1 MFETKNLK
9 YKKIIKQVV
18 EQEVYQL
25 TDNNDILYMIDQ
37 SQDFNYQ
44 TLIDQELTVS
54 YYTNETI
61 YVSERI
67 FSELWNIAKNFI
79 FDMISDISIK
89 EYNKYIVDSI
99 VEQYSEDLNGLSEL
113 LNDIDYDDINYPKEF
128 VMFNSYGIQTDI
140 YHEQYNNNGISIE
153 IY

>member
-61 YVSERI
+61 FVSERI
-67 FSELWNIAKNFI
+67 FHELWNISKNFV
-79 FDMISDISIK
+79 FEMISDIGIK

-113 LNDIDYDDINYPKEF
+113 LNDIDYDEINYPKEF
-128 VMFNSYGIQTDI
+128 IMFNSYGIQIDLVS
-140 YHEQYNNNGISIE
+140 ESYNNNGISVE